1 MKKERITVFFAVDDN
16 YVDFLLITLAS
27 IVDNAKDE
35 RYSYNFKILHSG
47 LSQASRKKLSKF
59 NHHRFKITYFK
70 LFLCVMWYNYKWL
83 EVIWEIFYMF

>member
-35 RYSYNFKILHSG
+35 KYSYNFKI
-47 LSQASRKKLSKF
+47 
-59 NHHRFKITYFK
+59 
-70 LFLCVMWYNYKWL
+70 
-83 EVIWEIFYMF
+83 